1 MLRLSHQEQQHAQ
14 DFQQL
19 HLDAR
24 REAFGRLFRSPT
36 VWEDLLKSILLCNCG
51 LVGLAAG
58 CRLQAAITCLQELDR
73 NLTVNCVTTQQ
84 RNKYVNVISTPLGA
98 ARTSVQHAHK
108 CLACMH
114 VQSWLHLHYSC

>member
-24 REAFGRLFRSPT
+24 REAFGTLFRSPT

-51 LVGLAAG
+51 SVGLA
-58 CRLQAAITCLQELDR
+58 
-73 NLTVNCVTTQQ
+73 
-84 RNKYVNVISTPLGA
+84 A

-114 VQSWLHLHYSC
+114 VQSWLHLQYSC